1 MSHHIKV
8 KFSNFSWKM
17 GYSGT
22 LDLFLDKSGLGLN
35 SGCLF
40 RGADGP
46 WSATSHHS
54 WLALLPDLHGSCALA
69 QREKKARVAAGG
81 AHEEARGEQ
90 TARNRNL
97 GRGHFKKEV
106 TAPL

>member
-22 LDLFLDKSGLGLN
+22 LDLFLDKRSLGLN
-35 SGCLF
+35 SGCLI

-46 WSATSHHS
+46 RSATSHHS
-54 WLALLPDLHGSCALA
+54 RLAPLPDLHGSCALA
-69 QREKKARVAAGG
+69 QSEKKARVAVGG

-90 TARNRNL
+90 IARHRNL
-97 GRGHFKKEV
+97 DRDHFKDGV